1 MRLFKRVPTIYD
13 LSKYKTEI
21 EHFQLKNYISAVI
34 KIRSILHGRVIVIM
48 HIHIAMCIYIAFED
62 VL

>member
-1 MRLFKRVPTIYD
+1 MYD

-21 EHFQLKNYISAVI
+21 EHFQQKKYISAVI

-48 HIHIAMCIYIAFED
+48 HVHIAMCI
-62 VL
+62 